1 MSDSFYMT
9 NNKTDSIEV
18 VQTPGERGRKKN
30 KLIKEGWTSPSVFT
44 IETIG
49 TMDSTKVADNLADFA
64 ENDED
69 YKKTW
74 MRVAVEKFWMKVS
87 LLIFVRG
94 LMKSF
99 IKREREKDN
108 GS

>member
-1 MSDSFYMT
+1 MSDSPYA
-9 NNKTDSIEV
+9 NRTDIEV
-18 VQTPGERGRKKN
+18 VQTPGDGRRKN

-69 YKKTW
+69 SKKTW
-74 MRVAVEKFWMKVS
+74 MRYFVEKFWMKVR
-87 LLIFVRG
+87 L
-94 LMKSF
+94 SF
-99 IKREREKDN
+99 GKTILSTVQLETFMDACKY
-108 GS
+108 

>member
-1 MSDSFYMT
+1 MSDSPHAS
-9 NNKTDSIEV
+9 KTDIEV
-18 VQTPGERGRKKN
+18 IQTPGRGRRNN

-69 YKKTW
+69 SKKTW
-74 MRVAVEKFWMKVS
+74 MRFAVEKFWMKVN
-87 LLIFVRG
+87 
-94 LMKSF
+94 KSVCISVYLYVF
-99 IKREREKDN
+99 CPSDN
-108 GS
+108 PT